1 MNTGTKND
9 VQQPEASGQKRT
21 SINSF
26 LQSNSFMRLLKYSV
40 TRLASLLFS
49 VVIAIFLTILI
60 ANMGGYVDQIRL
72 GEIREMVVQSVRG
85 NTANRG
91 LPPEK
96 FQALVDD
103 LVYQEAHAQGLD
115 QPLMVRAAR
124 YMKKALVLD
133 LGNALRMT
141 SDSGSKQVR
150 IIILERL
157 PPTLLLWG
165 VSGILLFLIEISVA
179 LSISRKYGSWL
190 DKFFVSMAPFSTAP
204 GWFYGIF
211 MILIFASYFRILPY
225 GGMVDAPIPKTTLDY
240 SLSLLKH
247 MILPTLALTLTSF
260 FLNVYQWR
268 TFFLIYSTEE
278 YVEIAKAKGLSDRAI
293 ERDYVLRPT
302 LPNIITSFALTLIA
316 LWLGGPITETIFQW
330 PGLGRAFYQA
340 VQFYDTPVILGQT
353 VIYAYMLAFTV
364 FLLDYIYAL
373 VDPRVKIGQGGSS

>member
-1 MNTGTKND
+1 MSAITQND
-9 VQQPEASGQKRT
+9 VELPAVNRGKQAA
-21 SINSF
+21 NSF
-26 LQSNSFMRLLKYSV
+26 LRILKYSLV
-40 TRLASLLFS
+40 RLASLLFS
-49 VVIAIFLTILI
+49 VVVAIFLTILI
-60 ANMGGYVDQIRL
+60 ANMGGYVDQIRM
-72 GEIREMVVQSVRG
+72 GEIHETVVQSVRG
-85 NTANRG
+85 NPANRE
-91 LPPEK
+91 LSPEQ
-96 FQALVDD
+96 FQALVND

-115 QPLMVRAAR
+115 QPLMLRAAR
-124 YMKKALVLD
+124 YMRKALTLN

-165 VSGILLFLIEISVA
+165 VSGILLFFAEISMA
-179 LSISRKYGSWL
+179 LSVSRKYGSWL
-190 DKFFVSMAPFSTAP
+190 DKFIVSMAPLSTAP
-204 GWFYGIF
+204 GWFFGIF
-211 MILIFASYFRILPY
+211 LILIFSSYLRILPF

-240 SLSLLKH
+240 SLSLIKH
-247 MILPTLALTLTSF
+247 LILPTMSLVLASF

-268 TFFLIYSTEE
+268 TFFLIYSSEE
-278 YVEIAKAKGLSDRAI
+278 YVDIAKAKGLSARAI

-302 LPNIITSFALTLIA
+302 LPSIITGFALTLIS

-373 VDPRVKIGQGGSS
+373 VDPRVKIGQGGSNT

>member
-1 MNTGTKND
+1 
-9 VQQPEASGQKRT
+9 
-21 SINSF
+21 
-26 LQSNSFMRLLKYSV
+26 L
-40 TRLASLLFS
+40 
-49 VVIAIFLTILI
+49 
-60 ANMGGYVDQIRL
+60 
-72 GEIREMVVQSVRG
+72 
-85 NTANRG
+85 
-91 LPPEK
+91 
-96 FQALVDD
+96 
-103 LVYQEAHAQGLD
+103 
-115 QPLMVRAAR
+115 RAVR
-124 YMKKALVLD
+124 YMKQALTLD
-133 LGNALRMT
+133 LGNAMRMT

-150 IIILERL
+150 VIILERL

-165 VSGILLFLIEISVA
+165 ISGLFLFFLEISVA

-190 DKFFVSMAPFSTAP
+190 DRFFVAMAPFSTAP

-211 MILIFASYFRILPY
+211 MILIFASYFRVLPF
-225 GGMVDAPIPKTTLDY
+225 GGMVDAPIPKTTLGY

-247 MILPTLALTLTSF
+247 LILPTLALTLTSF
-260 FLNVYQWR
+260 FINVYQWR

-278 YVEIAKAKGLSDRAI
+278 YVEIAKAKGLSSRAI

-302 LPNIITSFALTLIA
+302 LPNIITGLALTLIS
-316 LWLGGPITETIFQW
+316 LWLGGPITETIFNW